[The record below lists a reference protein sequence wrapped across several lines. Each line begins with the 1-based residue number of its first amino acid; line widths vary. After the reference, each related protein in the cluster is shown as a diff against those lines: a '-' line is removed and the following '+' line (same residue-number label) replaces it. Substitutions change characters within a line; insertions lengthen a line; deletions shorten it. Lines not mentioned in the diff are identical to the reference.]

1 MADSNRRPLD
11 HDMHDAVLKGRKA
24 MKTFFQVGLALG
36 GAWVLIESAN
46 ALSIF

>member
-11 HDMHDAVLKGRKA
+11 HDMHDAMLKGRKA
-24 MKTFFQVGLALG
+24 MKGLFKIGLALG
-36 GAWVLIESAN
+36 GAWVVIESAK